1 MSSEGKPEESS
12 DIPVLEL
19 PKDGFQS
26 RIPPSLL
33 AGKPDEEQFIL
44 NEVSKMAAFAE
55 WAAPILVSSNLEA
68 RKTNGRVKRLEGW
81 KNMFSSWWVLVC
93 GIFAVIGGISSI
105 VAILQYLASK

>member
-1 MSSEGKPEESS
+1 MSEITKPEESS

-19 PKDGFQS
+19 PKEGFKS

-33 AGKPDEEQFIL
+33 AGKPEEEQFIL

-81 KNMFSSWWVLVC
+81 KNMFSSWWALGGVILSIL
-93 GIFAVIGGISSI
+93 GGLATIFS
-105 VAILQYLASK
+105 ILQFFSPK